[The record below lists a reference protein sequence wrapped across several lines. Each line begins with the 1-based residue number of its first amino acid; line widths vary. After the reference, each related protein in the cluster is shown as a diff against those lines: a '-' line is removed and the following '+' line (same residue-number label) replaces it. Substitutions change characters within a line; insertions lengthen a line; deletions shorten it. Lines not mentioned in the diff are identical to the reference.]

1 MAINQNIVR
10 LSRPTSN
17 EVIKT
22 FKMSKAK
29 FLSPE
34 IKARDGISP
43 DQVKNI
49 YRKASNSP
57 DQSNGSGSRSDNT
70 KIKSL
75 KQTQPMQKVKTN
87 SQLGQTQ

>member
-1 MAINQNIVR
+1 
-10 LSRPTSN
+10 
-17 EVIKT
+17 
-22 FKMSKAK
+22 
-29 FLSPE
+29 
-34 IKARDGISP
+34 
-43 DQVKNI
+43 VKNI